1 MLDFPV
7 VLKYN
12 VDKGKYVPLT
22 DKLLNVIFCH
32 FYSER
37 TMPMAHLFN
46 SRPHEKASSSLKKC
60 LLYPCLRPGGQ
71 WERAE
76 SAFALYMH
84 HTHYLHYDYHQHH
97 HHHFWYSPH
106 HYYRHHHHHH
116 RRHHFVSSWQWPIPT
131 QLHNLFDDVLRI
143 SQWLTTS
150 HHNFKTVVL
159 GWTSYWP
166 N

>member
-7 VLKYN
+7 VLQYN

-84 HTHYLHYDYHQHH
+84 HTHSLHYDHHQHH
-97 HHHFWYSPH
+97 HDYKFYTSSLYKKQYCVFISSSSSMHQGPHNIHDDHHQ
-106 HYYRHHHHHH
+106 HHHDYK
-116 RRHHFVSSWQWPIPT
+116 FYTSS
-131 QLHNLFDDVLRI
+131 L
-143 SQWLTTS
+143 
-150 HHNFKTVVL
+150 
-159 GWTSYWP
+159 Y
-166 N
+166 